1 MADQQGRTPHPF
13 GQLPG
18 VCDVVSQRRERVLR
32 RHHSMPRLVQ
42 PRDYVPPVR
51 TVTKR
56 TVHENNV
63 DFVRH
68 DATSSESSRQSK
80 KSATVIPRAVDKVEY
95 EVVLPARR
103 RQPILKVRG
112 ACNPLG

>member
-1 MADQQGRTPHPF
+1 MARACDHGSAVRMADQQGRTPHPF

-51 TVTKR
+51 TVSKR
-56 TVHENNV
+56 TMHENDV
-63 DFVRH
+63 ELVRH
-68 DATSSESSRQSK
+68 DATSSDECRFALSHQ
-80 KSATVIPRAVDKVEY
+80 
-95 EVVLPARR
+95 
-103 RQPILKVRG
+103 
-112 ACNPLG
+112 